1 MKLRKV
7 FLTTVGLLA
16 GALLLQVASI
26 IHEKP
31 QPRYFATWK
40 NTPKNMAEAKSLA
53 DQIVLG
59 RVTRVRR
66 ADDLV
71 IGAPGEPE
79 GQDRIPIEVVT
90 IKLEKSY
97 KGAKP
102 ETIELF
108 HTGLSVGVPPSE
120 RRRPPGPPPERPEGA
135 IERPAAER
143 VPGKLESRT
152 IFLED
157 DDEYEQGGRYFL
169 LTVDGPEVRVD
180 GVPVRTKALISPEG
194 RYRVKAD
201 NRIEPATKRGFA
213 GTRAGKRLQE
223 LEAELE

>member
-1 MKLRKV
+1 MKRRKV
-7 FLTTVGLLA
+7 FLTMVGLLT
-16 GALLLQVASI
+16 GTLLLQVALI
-26 IHEKP
+26 ILEEP
-31 QPRYFATWK
+31 QPRYIATWK

-71 IGAPGEPE
+71 VEARGEPE

-90 IKLEKSY
+90 IRLEKYY
-97 KGAKP
+97 KGGRP
-102 ETIELF
+102 ETIEVF

-120 RRRPPGPPPERPEGA
+120 RRPPPGPPPARPEGA
-135 IERPAAER
+135 IERPAVPP

-152 IFLED
+152 ILLED
-157 DDEYEQGGRYFL
+157 DPPYQRGERYL
-169 LTVDGPEVRVD
+169 LLLMDGPEVRVD
-180 GVPVRTKALISPEG
+180 GGSVRTKAAISPEG
-194 RYRVKAD
+194 RYRVTAD
-201 NRIEPATKRGFA
+201 NRIEPVTKRGFA

-223 LEAELE
+223 IEAELE